1 MNNSDYNDFK
11 NWQNGDDDANNP
23 NNNPNGF
30 FFYGN
35 MGPEFR
41 KMWSDINSGQDFT
54 ESMKKYLNIDDIMKE
69 YRNADENMKDIM
81 RNNPSKNQPNP
92 MNNRRAGR
100 NKQQPQKHMTT
111 FTREDYEKLIEIRGY
126 LNITEQRAHVK
137 ALDKLLSQIVMVPID
152 PKDRP

>member
-11 NWQNGDDDANNP
+11 NWQNGDDGDDANNP

-35 MGPEFR
+35 MSPEFR
-41 KMWSDINSGQDFT
+41 KMWNDINSGQDFT
-54 ESMKKYLNIDDIMKE
+54 ENMKEYLNMDDIMKE
-69 YRNADENMKDIM
+69 WT
-81 RNNPSKNQPNP
+81 RNNIQKPKNP
-92 MNNRRAGR
+92 MNNRRPMKNR
-100 NKQQPQKHMTT
+100 QQPQKNVTT
-111 FTREDYEKLIEIRGY
+111 FSRDDYEKLIEIRGY

-152 PKDRP
+152 PKDKQ

>member
-1 MNNSDYNDFK
+1 MNNSDFNDFK

-41 KMWSDINSGQDFT
+41 KMWNDINNGQDFT
-54 ESMKKYLNIDDIMKE
+54 ESMKEYLNIDDIMKD
-69 YRNADENMKDIM
+69 YINKVDNI
-81 RNNPSKNQPNP
+81 RNNPPKNQPNP
-92 MNNRRAGR
+92 MHNRRPVR
-100 NKQQPQKHMTT
+100 NKQQPQKQVTT

-137 ALDKLLSQIVMVPID
+137 ALDKLLSQIVMVPIN
-152 PKDRP
+152 PKDKP

>member
-41 KMWSDINSGQDFT
+41 KMWNDINSGQDFT
-54 ESMKKYLNIDDIMKE
+54 ESMREYLNIDDIMK
-69 YRNADENMKDIM
+69 DMMK
-81 RNNPSKNQPNP
+81 NPPQKNQPNP
-92 MNNRRAGR
+92 INNRRPGR
-100 NKQQPQKHMTT
+100 HKQQPQKTVTT

-137 ALDKLLSQIVMVPID
+137 ALDKLLSQIVMVPIN
-152 PKDRP
+152 PKDKP

>member
-11 NWQNGDDDANNP
+11 NWQNGDDDDANNP

-41 KMWSDINSGQDFT
+41 KMWNDINSGQDFT
-54 ESMKKYLNIDDIMKE
+54 ESMKEYLNIDDIMKE
-69 YRNADENMKDIM
+69 W
-81 RNNPSKNQPNP
+81 SKNNSKPKNP
-92 MNNRRAGR
+92 MNNRRPM
-100 NKQQPQKHMTT
+100 KKPQPAKTTTT
-111 FTREDYEKLIEIRGY
+111 FSREDYEKLIEIRGY

-137 ALDKLLSQIVMVPID
+137 ALDKLLSQIIMVPID
-152 PKDRP
+152 PKDKP